1 MPCLYTLT
9 KVHKTLEKPLGRPI
23 ISGNNS
29 ILKPLTI
36 YRSFSD
42 LIIHLEDVRMEEN
55 MFLVTLDIKSL
66 YTSIPQ
72 IGLIDIN
79 KLLWQTRPIQRP
91 STQLL
96 VAFLTLVLMENV
108 FTFKGLLYHQ
118 ISGTAMGAT
127 VAPLI
132 ANLYVDSFENMFV
145 VNQVVNIFSDKII
158 RWYRY
163 IDNVLFIWTGDL
175 ATLELFLKWI
185 DSCDSS
191 VRFTWE
197 YSRESI
203 HFLDILI
210 SIKGGCL
217 LTSIYKKN
225 NE

>member
-1 MPCLYTLT
+1 
-9 KVHKTLEKPLGRPI
+9 
-23 ISGNNS
+23 
-29 ILKPLTI
+29 
-36 YRSFSD
+36 
-42 LIIHLEDVRMEEN
+42 
-55 MFLVTLDIKSL
+55 
-66 YTSIPQ
+66 
-72 IGLIDIN
+72 
-79 KLLWQTRPIQRP
+79 
-91 STQLL
+91 
-96 VAFLTLVLMENV
+96 
-108 FTFKGLLYHQ
+108 
-118 ISGTAMGAT
+118 MGAT

-197 YSRESI
+197 YSWESI

-217 LTSIYKKN
+217 LTSIYKKKQ
-225 NE
+225 